1 MSKVPQQVF
10 DDPEQ
15 NQQPTVF
22 AFPPNRQTL
31 GGTAYLI
38 LENTGNVLVDCPAWN
53 DENQQFIA
61 DQGGVQQLCITHRG
75 AIAQVS
81 AIQQA
86 YDCSVV
92 IQEQEAYLLPDV
104 KAVIPFH
111 QEYALTPYSL
121 MIWTPGHS
129 PGSACLYHNQ
139 GTLFSGRHLLPSPT
153 GRLEPIQNRNTFH
166 WPRQVR
172 SVQKLLERFNP
183 ETLRYVCPGAN
194 LGFLRGK
201 RFVEQAYE
209 VLQHC
214 SPTEAKAI

>member
-1 MSKVPQQVF
+1 MSRIPQQVF
-10 DDPEQ
+10 ENPEQ
-15 NQQPTVF
+15 NQPMVF

-38 LENTGNVLVDCPAWN
+38 LENSGNVLVDCPAWN
-53 DENQQFIA
+53 DQNQQFIA

-75 AIAQVS
+75 AIAQVQ

-86 YDCSVV
+86 YGCSVV

-104 KAVIPFH
+104 QAVIPFH
-111 QEYALTPYSL
+111 HEYAPTPQTM

-139 GTLFSGRHLLPSPT
+139 GTLFSGRHLLPNPT
-153 GRLEPIQNRNTFH
+153 GRLGPIQNRNTFH
-166 WPRQVR
+166 WPRQIR
-172 SVQKLLERFNP
+172 SIEMLFKRFTP
-183 ETLRYVCPGAN
+183 ETLHYICPGAN

-201 RFVEQAYE
+201 RYVGEGYPILRE
-209 VLQHC
+209 LKD
-214 SPTEAKAI
+214 SISDR